1 MCSVITPGC
10 GGIDTGAGAGADAGI
25 GIGAGTA
32 DAGAGTGQ
40 NNQRISHCQ
49 IRHGTTPTYR

>member
-10 GGIDTGAGAGADAGI
+10 GGIDTGADAGIGI

-32 DAGAGTGQ
+32 GAGAGTGQ